1 MEKKTGIGK
10 RLLSMLLAV
19 AVTVTGQGM
28 PVSAETGSGSTA
40 GYQNPSY
47 NAATDTAAWSYI
59 YLGSYPQ
66 TEVTGAELTSDIIN
80 AEYSGTKSS
89 SDAWV
94 KGIKYRR
101 INEEAAVNNEYF
113 GQGKEYRYFRWEP
126 IKWRV
131 LENNDGVLTV
141 MADKGMDCSSYG
153 SIGTD
158 GSLSSTAIRNWLSST
173 FYSAA
178 FNSDDRRAI
187 QEGYQ
192 ASGASARINL
202 LSSSEMS
209 KQAYGFLADS
219 NRESKSR
226 QMKISDY
233 AHARGGNMS
242 QGGSTAGNCWWW
254 LGTMGTDENAVAC
267 VTEHGGIEKAG
278 HIADDAHGAVV
289 PKLNVK
295 LGNENS
301 LNPWYDVVNGTK
313 WNYVSFGSY
322 PQAEISQEDEENAEL
337 IQELQKATYDG
348 NGDTIIGGKT
358 YSKSIKDGVT
368 KYFAWSPI
376 KWRILQVR
384 ENELYIMADKALDC
398 RFNNTNNFLLSWLGD
413 EFYRRAFN
421 GEERKVIQSG
431 VKLLNRSENSAEYGF
446 NRESDK
452 KISGSEYAIQQGCD
466 NNSYYNGSTSWWL
479 APEMDE
485 NDDYN
490 FCYMGAIGSDYTNS
504 DENIKR
510 GIVPCIEIDMN
521 SNLWTLIEDESE
533 ETEQPLEFASN
544 LLSDTQK
551 NEGESVEF
559 YVSASGG
566 HSSGYTYQW
575 YYSASPEGEG
585 TKIEG
590 ESSSSY
596 FIPSTDMS
604 MNGRYYYCV
613 VTSGRSRIESARAK
627 LTVVAKNGG
636 GSNSGTGSGT
646 GSGSGTKPGTG
657 SGTGIGTG
665 TGTGSGSST
674 KPGTNSG
681 SSTKPGTNSGSS
693 TKPSTGTTTKPAAKL
708 PAPKLTVK
716 LTSSNAVKLTWKK
729 VSGATGYYV
738 YRTDSKKGKYK
749 KIATTK
755 KTSYKNSKL
764 KSNKTYYYKVAAYK
778 GKKTGTYS
786 KVVSKKIL
794 GKPSTPKLKGPGQ
807 GGTSSKKYANTS
819 QKTFTLYWGK
829 VKNASYIEIWRQVG
843 KGKSKKW
850 KTISAKKKKVTYSYA
865 SYLVGREYKFQVRAY
880 YMKDKVKVY
889 SGYSTPAM
897 VKRK

>member
-10 RLLSMLLAV
+10 RLLSMLLAM

-47 NAATDTAAWSYI
+47 NAATDTATWSYI

-101 INEEAAVNNEYF
+101 INEEATVNNGYF

-192 ASGASARINL
+192 ASGASAKVAL
-202 LSSSEMS
+202 LSSAEMS

-226 QMKISDY
+226 QMKISNY
-233 AHARGGNMS
+233 ANARGGNMS
-242 QGGSTAGNCWWW
+242 SESGTTGNCWWW
-254 LGTMGTDENAVAC
+254 LETLGTDPNAMVC
-267 VTEHGGIEKAG
+267 VTERGGIEKAG
-278 HIADDAHGAVV
+278 YAGDNVYGVAV
-289 PKLNVK
+289 PKMYVK
-295 LGNENS
+295 LGNEGS
-301 LNPWYDVVNGTK
+301 LNPWYDGDSVR
-313 WNYVSFGSY
+313 WRYVSFGNY
-322 PQAEISQEDEENAEL
+322 PQMEISQEEEGNAEL
-337 IQELQKATYDG
+337 IQALQSASYDA
-348 NGDTIIGGKT
+348 NGDTILGGKT
-358 YSKSIKDGVT
+358 YSRIQGTYST
-368 KYFAWSPI
+368 SYFEWKPI

-384 ENELYIMADKALDC
+384 DNTLYMMADNALDC
-398 RFNNTNNFLLSWLGD
+398 KSNNSENPVSSWLSDGFYKRAFSGEEKGIIKSGVTLLSHD
-413 EFYRRAFN
+413 
-421 GEERKVIQSG
+421 
-431 VKLLNRSENSAEYGF
+431 YGF
-446 NRESDK
+446 DDISGKRV
-452 KISGSEYAIQQGCD
+452 SGSEYAYQKGCEKD
-466 NNSYYNGSTSWWL
+466 SFYESTSWWL
-479 APEMDE
+479 DTYLEYPVGIPEGVEVPEPTLYYPYIDGSGSSGRERE
-485 NDDYN
+485 NN
-490 FCYMGAIGSDYTNS
+490 TSM
-504 DENIKR
+504 R

-533 ETEQPLEFASN
+533 ETEQPLEFTGNS
-544 LLSDTQK
+544 LSDIQK
-551 NEGESVEF
+551 TTGESVTF
-559 YVSASGG
+559 SVSASGG
-566 HSSGYTYQW
+566 HSSGHSYQW
-575 YYSASPEGEG
+575 YYSTSPEGQG

-596 FIPSTDMS
+596 TISSTDMS
-604 MNGRYYYCV
+604 MNGRYYYCI
-613 VTSGRSRIESARAK
+613 VTSGRSQIESARAK

-646 GSGSGTKPGTG
+646 GSGSGTKPGIG
-657 SGTGIGTG
+657 SGTGTGTG
-665 TGTGSGSST
+665 TGTGSGSGT
-674 KPGTNSG
+674 KPGTGSG
-681 SSTKPGTNSGSS
+681 TGTNSGSS

-716 LTSSNAVKLTWKK
+716 ITSSNAVKLTWKK

-794 GKPSTPKLKGPGQ
+794 GKPSTPKMKFTNKSSAQKFTISWNKLKH
-807 GGTSSKKYANTS
+807 
-819 QKTFTLYWGK
+819 
-829 VKNASYIEIWRQVG
+829 ASHVEIWRKINK
-843 KGKSKKW
+843 KGTYKKW
-850 KTISAKKKKVTYSYA
+850 KTVSAKKGKATYSYR
-865 SYLVGREYKFQVRAY
+865 SYTRGRTYFFQIRSY
-880 YMKDKVKVY
+880 YVKDKVKVY
-889 SGYSTPAM
+889 SGYS
-897 VKRK
+897 KGLGIQL